1 MLVNF
6 KFNMEIVI
14 FFAFG
19 AMIFW
24 GLGDF
29 LIQRTIYKIGS
40 LETLFLITFASSF
53 LLLPFTIPY
62 LGAISV
68 RQWLVLAVLGVIGY
82 LGAHIHFIALRKG
95 KLAVVEIILGLE
107 LPLTV
112 LFGALFLQERLS
124 LSFMVLMAVVFVGI
138 ILVSIDFKQINTRNF
153 LEKGAVLALF
163 SSFLVAWINF
173 FTAVAAKEL
182 SPFVVISWPWLI
194 SCIVS
199 FILLWRQRRLK
210 PLFKKTI
217 ISWKLI
223 AFMSVVDIFAWLC
236 YASAVADKELSI
248 TTAISESFVVIAF
261 FLGVIYNKEKVRF
274 WQIAGA
280 ILAVSASI
288 AIAFI

>member
-1 MLVNF
+1 
-6 KFNMEIVI
+6 METVI
-14 FFAFG
+14 LFAFG

-29 LIQRTIYKIGS
+29 LIQRTIYKVGS

-53 LLLPFTIPY
+53 LLLPFTLPY

-82 LGAHIHFIALRKG
+82 LGAHIHFIALQKG

-124 LSFMVLMAVVFVGI
+124 LNFIVLMAVVFIGI

-153 LEKGAVLALF
+153 LEKGAILALF

-182 SPFVVISWPWLI
+182 SPLVVISWPWLI
-194 SCIVS
+194 SCVVS
-199 FILLWRQRRLK
+199 FILLWRQGKLGA
-210 PLFKKTI
+210 LFKKTI

-223 AFMSVVDIFAWLC
+223 VFMSAVDIFAWLC

-261 FLGVIYNKEKVRF
+261 FLGVIYNQEKVRL

-280 ILAVSASI
+280 LLAVSASI
-288 AIAFI
+288 VIAFL

>member
-1 MLVNF
+1 
-6 KFNMEIVI
+6 METVI
-14 FFAFG
+14 LFAFG
-19 AMIFW
+19 AMVFW

-29 LIQRTIYKIGS
+29 LIQRTIYKVGS
-40 LETLFLITFASSF
+40 LEALFLITFASSF

-68 RQWLVLAVLGVIGY
+68 KQWLVLAVLGLIGY
-82 LGAHIHFIALRKG
+82 LGAHIHFIALQKG

-112 LFGALFLQERLS
+112 LLGALFLQEQLS
-124 LSFMVLMAVVFVGI
+124 SVFIILMVVVFIGI
-138 ILVSIDFKQINTRNF
+138 VLISIDFKQINTRNF

-182 SPFVVISWPWLI
+182 SPLVVISWPWLI
-194 SCIVS
+194 SCVIS
-199 FILLWRQRRLK
+199 FVLLWRQGKLR

-223 AFMSVVDIFAWLC
+223 AFMSAIDIFAWLC

-261 FLGVIYNKEKVRF
+261 FLGVIYNKEKVQI
-274 WQIAGA
+274 WQIVGA
-280 ILAVSASI
+280 ILAVLASI
-288 AIAFI
+288 AIAFL